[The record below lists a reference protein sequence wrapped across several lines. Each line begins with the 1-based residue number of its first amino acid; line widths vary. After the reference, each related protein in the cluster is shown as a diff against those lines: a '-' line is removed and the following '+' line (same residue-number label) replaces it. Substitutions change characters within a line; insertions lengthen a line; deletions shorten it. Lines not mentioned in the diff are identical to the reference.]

1 MKIGFHVVLL
11 ATALSFGCDSSNKAA
26 GASSTGMAGDAKA
39 DNTKKNERDTADAAK
54 TPGDQGQNQADI
66 TISADIRK
74 AVVGA
79 DGMSMNAKNVK
90 IITEGGVVTL
100 RGPVASAAEKDSIGQ
115 LATKTAGVK
124 RVDNQ
129 LEVKTD

>member
-1 MKIGFHVVLL
+1 MKIGFHVLL
-11 ATALSFGCDSSNKAA
+11 LSSALSIGCDSTSNA
-26 GASSTGMAGDAKA
+26 GASSAKPA
-39 DNTKKNERDTADAAK
+39 DTTKVDNTKKNERDSADAAK
-54 TPGDQGQNQADI
+54 TPGDQAENSADI
-66 TISADIRK
+66 TITADIRK

-90 IITEGGVVTL
+90 IITKDGVVTL

-115 LATKTAGVK
+115 LATKTSGVK